1 MTREYFEKMNW
12 GHAYPEYVVA
22 VAKAAGVKRVGLFHH
37 SPDAT
42 DDALD
47 RLAQRWATQR
57 WPTVFVA
64 KEGMVM
70 DLEG

>member
-1 MTREYFEKMNW
+1 MNW

-22 VAKAAGVKRVGLFHH
+22 VAKAAGVKCVTLFHH

-42 DDALD
+42 DDDLD
-47 RLAQRWATQR
+47 VVAQHWSEHVQ
-57 WPTVFVA
+57 PTVLVA